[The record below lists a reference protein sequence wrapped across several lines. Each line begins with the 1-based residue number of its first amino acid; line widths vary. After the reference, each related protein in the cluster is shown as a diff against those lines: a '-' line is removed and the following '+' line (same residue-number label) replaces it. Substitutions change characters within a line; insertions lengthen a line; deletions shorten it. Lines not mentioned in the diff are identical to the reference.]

1 MNLKNKS
8 INFLGDSITF
18 GAGTSEEAH
27 CFASL
32 LMEQYHL
39 KAARNYGISGT
50 RYAKQRRA
58 SDNPEC
64 DRDFCSRVCEMD
76 ADADVVIV
84 FGGTN
89 DFGHSDAPL
98 GACSDRTADTFHGA
112 CHTLYAS
119 LIERYPKSTIVILT
133 PLHRIEEN
141 SPFGDGQ
148 KLQPGSP
155 LSTYVDIIRKT
166 AVYYDLPVLD
176 LFAEPCLDPNV
187 PLIQQCYLP
196 DGLHPNDAGHRILA
210 DIIGEYLENHLV

>member
-18 GAGTSEEAH
+18 GVGTSDEAH

-32 LMEQYHL
+32 LQQQYHL
-39 KAARNYGISGT
+39 KAARNFGVSGT

-58 SDNPEC
+58 SNDPEC

-89 DFGHSDAPL
+89 DFGHGDAPL
-98 GACSDRTADTFHGA
+98 GSCSDRTPDTFHGA
-112 CHTLYAS
+112 CHTLYTA
-119 LIERYPKSTIVILT
+119 LLERYPKSTIVVLT

-155 LSTYVDIIRKT
+155 LSTYVDIIRST
-166 AVYYDLPVLD
+166 AAYYDLSVLD
-176 LFAEPCLDPNV
+176 LFENHDLDPNV
-187 PLIQQCYLP
+187 PLIQERCLP

-210 DIIGEYLENHLV
+210 NIIGEFLENYLV